1 MGRIVGLIASSAHD
15 ILKTCV
21 QSCQAYRA
29 AVHIRHSGGRTMLLL
44 QDIAVTYQNTVPAV
58 QGVSLEVPDKAVVAL
73 LGANGAGKTT
83 IFRAI
88 TGLLDIH
95 KARIV
100 RGSISFNGERIDH
113 LNATQIVQC
122 GIAQVLEGR
131 RLFADLTVDENLR
144 TGAIAA
150 RDPAAVR
157 RAYERVMDLF
167 PVLRERRKSV
177 AGYLSGG
184 EQQMLAIGRGLMAS
198 PKLLLLDEPSLGL
211 APFMV
216 QQIRKIIS
224 EINASGT
231 AVLLVE
237 QNAQMALSLAHTG
250 YVLETG
256 RVMMAK
262 KAVELLQDEGVR
274 KFYLGLH
281 EGGERS
287 NMGLLR
293 LHRPERRWAI

>member
-1 MGRIVGLIASSAHD
+1 
-15 ILKTCV
+15 
-21 QSCQAYRA
+21 
-29 AVHIRHSGGRTMLLL
+29 MLLL
-44 QDIAVTYQNTVPAV
+44 QDIAVTYHNVVPAV
-58 QGVSLEVPDKAVVAL
+58 QGISLEVPEKAVVAL

-83 IFRAI
+83 IIRTI
-88 TGLLDIH
+88 SGLLNIH
-95 KARIV
+95 NASIV
-100 RGSISFNGERIDH
+100 RGSIFFNGERIDH
-113 LNATQIVQC
+113 LNATQIVQR
-122 GIAQVLEGR
+122 GIAQVPEGR

-144 TGAIAA
+144 TGAIAS
-150 RDPAAVR
+150 RDSSATH
-157 RAYERVMDLF
+157 RAYARVMELF
-167 PVLRERRKSV
+167 PILRERRKGV

-184 EQQMLAIGRGLMAS
+184 EQQMLAIARGLMAN

-216 QQIRKIIS
+216 QQIRTIIA

-237 QNAQMALSLAHTG
+237 QNAQMALSVAHYG

-256 RVMMAK
+256 KVVLAQP
-262 KAVELLQDEGVR
+262 AAALLQDESVR

-287 NMGLLR
+287 NMGAIR
-293 LHRPERRWAI
+293 QKRPERKWAI